1 MSSKLKAK
9 PRKQRFPLAQPN
21 QAAQAFGR
29 AMVNCQSQI
38 KDMEKEAYESGFN
51 DSEDW
56 ADTINVV
63 TTMMALRRLYGFST
77 KRLLTVMQTA
87 NEYVKM
93 ANEGEMSVLSMIQD
107 IEENTD
113 VRFDEMNK
121 NLVKK
126 MAETLVKANCPYL
139 KVGERKAA
147 PMIYTQRNGQVAFG

>member
-9 PRKQRFPLAQPN
+9 KKTKFPVQRSN

-29 AMVNCQSQI
+29 AMINCQSQI
-38 KDMEKEAYESGFN
+38 KDMEQKAYEDGFTVG
-51 DSEDW
+51 EDW
-56 ADTINVV
+56 SNTINTV

-77 KRLLTVMQTA
+77 KRLLDVIRTA
-87 NEYVKM
+87 NEFVGM
-93 ANEGEMSVLSMIQD
+93 ANDGKMSVLSMMQD

-126 MAETLVKANCPYL
+126 MGV
-139 KVGERKAA
+139 
-147 PMIYTQRNGQVAFG
+147 

>member
-1 MSSKLKAK
+1 MNSKLKVK
-9 PRKQRFPLAQPN
+9 KKTRFHVQASN

-29 AMVNCQSQI
+29 AMINCQSQI
-38 KDMEKEAYESGFN
+38 KDMEQKAYEDGFTVG
-51 DSEDW
+51 EDW
-56 ADTINVV
+56 SNTINTV

-77 KRLLTVMQTA
+77 KRLLDVIRTA

-126 MAETLVKANCPYL
+126 MGV
-139 KVGERKAA
+139 
-147 PMIYTQRNGQVAFG
+147 

>member
-9 PRKQRFPLAQPN
+9 PRKQRFPIAQPN

-29 AMVNCQSQI
+29 AIQNCHSQI
-38 KDMEKEAYESGFN
+38 KDMEKQAYEDGFN
-51 DSEDW
+51 TGEDW
-56 ADTINVV
+56 SNTINTV

-77 KRLLTVMQTA
+77 KRLLDVVRTA
-87 NEYVKM
+87 NGYVEM
-93 ANEGEMSVLSMIQD
+93 ANRGEMSVLSMIQD

-126 MAETLVKANCPYL
+126 MGV
-139 KVGERKAA
+139 
-147 PMIYTQRNGQVAFG
+147 

>member
-1 MSSKLKAK
+1 MSSKLKVK
-9 PRKQRFPLAQPN
+9 KKTRFPVQTSN

-29 AMVNCQSQI
+29 AMINCHSQI
-38 KDMEKEAYESGFN
+38 KSMEREAYENGFN
-51 DSEDW
+51 DGEDW

-77 KRLLTVMQTA
+77 KRLITVMQTA
-87 NEYVKM
+87 NEYVEM
-93 ANEGEMSVLSMIQD
+93 ANEGKMSVLSMMQD

-126 MAETLVKANCPYL
+126 MGV
-139 KVGERKAA
+139 
-147 PMIYTQRNGQVAFG
+147 